1 MQIIHYC
8 VLLIQVNYNRDL
20 VNLLGQLRE
29 AISHLLCCEEIKDQ
43 AVTQKLNQF
52 SQELEQYSVAKGLM
66 YL

>member
-1 MQIIHYC
+1 
-8 VLLIQVNYNRDL
+8 VNYNRDL